1 MLHKI
6 SQFCDKI
13 DGLKKDADMLRHLK
27 YHTPKS
33 KEREVQIQGLI
44 DQIQADC
51 LLLSR
56 DRSNYV
62 KMESED

>member
-13 DGLKKDADMLRHLK
+13 DGLKRDADTLRHLK
-27 YHTPKS
+27 YNTPKTP
-33 KEREVQIQGLI
+33 EREVQIQGLI

-51 LLLSR
+51 MLLSR
-56 DRSNYV
+56 DRSSYT
-62 KMESED
+62 KPESED